1 MDNQGKV
8 FLQHSCLPKDVLRD
22 IYHFWIKN
30 SIPSTD
36 KRSGR
41 NEMNIIKLKYM
52 QIHKR
57 ILDFED
63 ENITEFTKIKKS
75 DMKSHMKSQP
85 MLNNKTIRKMHTY
98 FVA

>member
-63 ENITEFTKIKKS
+63 ENITEFTKIKK
-75 DMKSHMKSQP
+75 K
-85 MLNNKTIRKMHTY
+85 
-98 FVA
+98 